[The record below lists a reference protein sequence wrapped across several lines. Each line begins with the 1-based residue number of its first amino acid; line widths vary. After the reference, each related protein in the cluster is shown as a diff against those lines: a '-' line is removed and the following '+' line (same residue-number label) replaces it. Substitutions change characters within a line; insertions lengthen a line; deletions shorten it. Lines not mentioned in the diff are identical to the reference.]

1 VILFKKIT
9 AFILNVTEFK
19 EKEECIIIRKVK
31 GLLMSKKIASARI
44 EVESSKLLKEL
55 NNSLPFDKK
64 LYREDIEGSQA
75 HSFMLMKQG
84 IISKD
89 DYENINRGLNQTL
102 QEIENGKFSLDGDDE
117 DIHMAIERRLTEIIG
132 ESGKK
137 LHTARSR
144 NDQVAVDFRL
154 YVLRNSEKL
163 AFLTLKVI
171 EALINL
177 ASKHTFTLIPGMT
190 HYSTLN
196 Q

>member
-1 VILFKKIT
+1 MILFKKIT

-102 QEIENGKFSLDGDDE
+102 QEIESGKFSLDGDDE

-137 LHTARSR
+137 LAHG
-144 NDQVAVDFRL
+144 
-154 YVLRNSEKL
+154 K
-163 AFLTLKVI
+163 K
-171 EALINL
+171 
-177 ASKHTFTLIPGMT
+177 
-190 HYSTLN
+190 
-196 Q
+196 